1 MMEEFQVAEIHL
13 SLVEELPLCQLLF
26 LCLVPTLAVSIAVSI
41 NKVSFFLSSSG
52 FVSKERQAPSVF
64 SEDGEMSWREEL
76 ASGLKHPCTA
86 ISQVSRVE

>member
-26 LCLVPTLAVSIAVSI
+26 LRLVPTLAVSIAVSI

-52 FVSKERQAPSVF
+52 FVLE
-64 SEDGEMSWREEL
+64 
-76 ASGLKHPCTA
+76 
-86 ISQVSRVE
+86 